1 MTHLVESYQQILY
14 WYIRKMVLSHDD
26 SKDIL
31 QEVFL
36 RTYRKL
42 DGFKGDSSLS
52 TWLYRIA
59 TNEVL
64 RFLEK
69 KKRNKSQ
76 QENLFEVFNRELENS
91 LWISDDEIQLKLQ
104 RAILKLPDKQRL
116 VFNMRYFDDLD
127 YEVMSAILKTSVNTL
142 KVNYHLAKTKIEEI
156 IREEIE

>member
-1 MTHLVESYQQILY
+1 
-14 WYIRKMVLSHDD
+14 MVLSHDD